1 MQNHKKTKKK
11 KKKNT
16 HTHTH
21 THNNIYTNP
30 TKSVALHG
38 EKNSPILIAKSTFII
53 RKY

>member
-11 KKKNT
+11 KNT
-16 HTHTH
+16 TIY
-21 THNNIYTNP
+21 IYTNP

-38 EKNSPILIAKSTFII
+38 GKKCPVLIAKSTFII